1 MEEPQKPPADK
12 APEEGRSPER
22 QVPEGQVPEE
32 QAQERIQ
39 QLRYAMVEE
48 GVAAALAPFQ
58 ELHPA
63 DQGELVAEL
72 PRERQ
77 QQLLEFLTPWEIA
90 QVLGHMDPDEAA
102 GVSRALET
110 PVLSLALDAGSPDVA
125 ADIVRLLPPER
136 AQEVL
141 GGMQT
146 AQEVTS
152 LLQYPDESAGGL
164 MTPEY
169 PVVRAEVT
177 AAMALDGLRL
187 LGPQAETVPSF
198 FVVAGD
204 GRLVGSLG
212 IARLALARPTDVVGD
227 IMDPDVRSV
236 SAAADQEE
244 CARLMERYD
253 LRHLPVVDPEH
264 RLVGVILVED
274 VVDVVEEEATE
285 DMYKMIGMGGAR
297 LFGPLRG
304 SVRHRLPWLYVN
316 LVTTLLAALVISLF
330 ESTIDQVVVLA
341 VFLPVVAGQ
350 GGIGGTQTLTLVVR
364 GMALGELLGRRGLR
378 LLGRELL
385 LGLLH
390 GLLLGVGVG
399 ALAYAWKGSPMLGV
413 VLGLAMLG
421 NMLVGGLAGAG
432 IPLVLRWLR
441 MDPAVASAVIVTT
454 FTDILGF
461 LMFLG
466 LATLLLRFLL

>member
-1 MEEPQKPPADK
+1 MEEPQKPPTDE
-12 APEEGRSPER
+12 APEEEGSPEERAQDRIR
-22 QVPEGQVPEE
+22 QARQRLIHEE
-32 QAQERIQ
+32 
-39 QLRYAMVEE
+39 LT
-48 GVAAALAPFQ
+48 VALPPFR

-63 DQGELVAEL
+63 DQGDVVLELT
-72 PRERQ
+72 RERQ
-77 QQLLEFLTPWEIA
+77 QELLNALESREVA
-90 QVLGHMDPDEAA
+90 QVLKQLDPDEAA
-102 GVSRALET
+102 EVSSALGAQT
-110 PVLSLALDAGSPDVA
+110 LSEALDAGGPDVA
-125 ADIVRLLPPER
+125 ADVLNLLPEEQ

-141 GGMQT
+141 EGMQS
-146 AQEVTS
+146 ALEVTS
-152 LLQYPDESAGGL
+152 LLQYPGESAGGL

-169 PVVRAEVT
+169 PVVRAELT

-187 LGPQAETVPSF
+187 MGPRAETVPSF
-198 FVVAGD
+198 FVVTGD

-212 IARLALARPTDVVGD
+212 MARLALARPTDVVGD
-227 IMDPDVRSV
+227 IMDPEVRSV
-236 SAAADQEE
+236 STEADQEE

-253 LRHLPVVDPEH
+253 LRHLPVVDH
-264 RLVGVILVED
+264 RHQLVGVILVED

-285 DMYKMIGMGGAR
+285 DMYKMIGMGGER
-297 LFGPLRG
+297 LFGPLTG

-316 LVTTLLAALVISLF
+316 LGTTLLAALVISLF
-330 ESTIDQVVVLA
+330 ESTIAKAVVLA
-341 VFLPVVAGQ
+341 AFLPVVAGQ

-385 LGLLH
+385 LGLIH

-399 ALAYAWKGSPMLGV
+399 MLAYVWKGNPMLGV

-421 NMLVGGLAGAG
+421 NVLVGGLAGAG
-432 IPLVLRWLR
+432 IPLALRWLR

-454 FTDILGF
+454 FTDVLGF

-466 LATLLLRFLL
+466 LAALLIRFLL